1 MGCEGCELWP
11 KTVKFVSE
19 LVKEAKALTHRNEG
33 DLKSLVQ
40 EIVGSRSTSQIYQ
53 ERKLIAETIAK
64 QLKLSEDGT
73 RRLVDVIRLLSKE
86 TLNKAHLTKFI
97 LA

>member
-1 MGCEGCELWP
+1 M
-11 KTVKFVSE
+11 
-19 LVKEAKALTHRNEG
+19 
-33 DLKSLVQ
+33 
-40 EIVGSRSTSQIYQ
+40 
-53 ERKLIAETIAK
+53 IAETIAK